1 LAERRPPSA
10 FIPKHRAD
18 YSISVIVFILIA
30 IGLIMIYST
39 GWIAILKQTGGSV
52 EKNSFFF
59 NQLIS
64 FGLGIGGWIIAARVR
79 YTFWQ
84 KYASIFFYT
93 SAVLMFLVLVPG
105 IGVNINGASRW
116 VHFGPIN
123 FQPVEFFK
131 LGIILFFAAWIEKN
145 RDKLNKP
152 LEGLLPMMLILFGAL
167 FVVVLLQKDMGSA
180 IVIATAVLGMYFIS
194 GVNLRIFAV
203 AIGSLVG
210 GAAVLVATSRYRL
223 ARYITF
229 LNRGD
234 DSTGAGYHINQALI
248 ALGSGGLWGRGLG
261 KSLQAYGYL
270 PESTNDSIF
279 AIIGEE
285 FGFIGCMV
293 IVGLYSALL
302 WRGYKIISRAPDEY
316 AKLVATGI
324 IIWIVFQAFF
334 NISAMGGM
342 IPLTGIPLPFI
353 SYGGTSLLALLIAVG
368 ILQNISKYT
377 KGADLDED
385 RGLRRGNRRTHRA
398 GLSRRRRPQSV

>member
-1 LAERRPPSA
+1 
-10 FIPKHRAD
+10 
-18 YSISVIVFILIA
+18 
-30 IGLIMIYST
+30 MIYST
-39 GWIAILKQTGGSV
+39 GWITILKQTGGSV
-52 EKNSFFF
+52 ERNSFFF

-64 FGLGIGGWIIAARVR
+64 FGLGIAGWIVAARVR

-84 KYASIFFYT
+84 KYASLFFYG
-93 SAVLMFLVLVPG
+93 SALLMFLVLIPG
-105 IGVNINGASRW
+105 IGVNVNGANRW
-116 VHFGPIN
+116 VHIGPLN

-145 RDKLNKP
+145 REKLNKP
-152 LEGLLPMMLILFGAL
+152 IEGLLPMLLILGGAL
-167 FVVVLLQKDMGSA
+167 IVVVVLQKDMGSA

-194 GVNLRIFAV
+194 GVNLAMFGSAV
-203 AIGSLVG
+203 
-210 GAAVLVATSRYRL
+210 GALIAGAVILIATSRYRL

-248 ALGSGGLWGRGLG
+248 ALGSGGIFGRGLG

-285 FGFIGCMV
+285 FGYIGCML
-293 IVGLYSALL
+293 IVGLYSLLL
-302 WRGYKIISRAPDEY
+302 WRGYKIISRAPDNY

-334 NISAMGGM
+334 NISAMVGI
-342 IPLTGIPLPFI
+342 IPLTGITLPFV

-385 RGLRRGNRRTHRA
+385 RGLRRGNRRAHRTSI
-398 GLSRRRRPQSV
+398 GRRRRSASV